1 MLRRDADVLSH
12 IARVTGKVAGD
23 LCINNAPYILSRLFL
38 SSDREK
44 DAGTAFM
51 MEMIGEIPNMTLKN
65 LVNTCGF
72 QLISDFIVEL
82 GSLAEPMREQVG
94 S

>member
-1 MLRRDADVLSH
+1 
-12 IARVTGKVAGD
+12 
-23 LCINNAPYILSRLFL
+23 
-38 SSDREK
+38 
-44 DAGTAFM
+44 M